1 LLPAFVS
8 LWIAVAGL
16 QLVPGAADAF
26 TWRCSEYGSYSASSV
41 YRMQFLGSTLSPLL
55 PTIWQAWVS
64 AKCGQLAWL
73 FVQNR
78 VLTADHLMARR
89 WPNSY
94 FCPLCMRNLE
104 TVEHLLVECPW
115 STALWF
121 RVTDKYGVATL

>member
-1 LLPAFVS
+1 
-8 LWIAVAGL
+8 VAEL
-16 QLVPGAADAF
+16 HLVLGVVDAF
-26 TWRCSEYGSYSASSV
+26 MWGCSESGTYTASSA
-41 YRMQFLGSTLSPLL
+41 YRMQFLRSTRSPLL
-55 PTIWQAWVS
+55 PTIWQAWAP
-64 AKCGQLAWL
+64 AKCRLLAWL

-78 VLTADHLMARR
+78 VLTADRLMARC

-104 TVEHLLVECPW
+104 TADHLLVECPW